1 MDILGNGDVLYR
13 EVLTVAGTAVGFAQI
28 PGEIRTGA
36 ITFTGSGNN
45 DLTLVGS
52 SYSGDIERSMQIK
65 IDAGDATNPN
75 TFKVSDD
82 GGTLWQ
88 RTGVAITGSSQT
100 ILRGIT
106 GTFAATTGHTTNDL
120 FAFTAYPPGRH
131 PGKVIF
137 VIEGG
142 AIRFHENGDTPTS
155 SVGTYGDVGE
165 EIEIIG
171 IHNIY
176 NFKAIRVNDTAT
188 LSIKYH
194 I

>member
-1 MDILGNGDVLYR
+1 MDLLGNGDILYR
-13 EVLTVAGTAVGFAQI
+13 EVLTVAATAVGFAQI
-28 PGEIRTGA
+28 PGEIRAGA
-36 ITFTGSGNN
+36 VTFTGSGNN

-52 SYSGDIERSMQIK
+52 SYTGMIERSMQVK

-88 RTGVAITGSSQT
+88 RTGVAITGLSQT

-120 FAFTAYPPGRH
+120 FAFTAFPHGRH
-131 PGKVIF
+131 PGEATF

-142 AIRFHENGDTPTS
+142 AIRYHENGDTPTA
-155 SVGTYGDVGE
+155 SVGTYADVGE
-165 EIEIIG
+165 EIKIIG

-176 NFKAIRVNDTAT
+176 NFKAIAINDTAT
-188 LSIKYH
+188 LSIKYK